1 MMKLFRSGI
10 AMLLV
15 LVLALS
21 LAACTGNNEPTN
33 PTETQGT
40 EPSETTLPTEGTEP
54 VAGSAVTSFS
64 MTYAPTYDN
73 YDYISAYDDGMGGAY
88 VEFVGDEKK
97 VGTLSTDIFAT
108 ITAALAETKLAELNG
123 QEVYEAGDA
132 TGSMYIEFADGTSLT
147 ATYTGN
153 IPQEFMDG
161 YNAMVDCFKTLTAD
175 MEVYVAQAQVI
186 GEVNPDVLPLM
197 QEILNTSGIEG
208 QDRLQIADV
217 VMDDY
222 FGFAVGLSSAE
233 GITGATNCAPM
244 MTSVAYSMT
253 IVTLESEDMIETVRA
268 DYKATLADRQWIC
281 GMPEYALMAQM
292 DNMVLFLY
300 GSDTMFQQTA
310 TAIENAGWV
319 EIETLELGR

>member
-21 LAACTGNNEPTN
+21 LAACTNNNDATD

-40 EPSETTLPTEGTEP
+40 EPNETTLPTEGTEP
-54 VAGSAVTSFS
+54 VAGSAVTYFS

-73 YDYISAYDDGMGGAY
+73 YDYISAYDDGMGGVY
-88 VEFVGDEKK
+88 VEFVGSEKK
-97 VGTLSTDIFAT
+97 VGTLSADTFAT

-175 MEVYVAQAQVI
+175 MEVYVAQAQVM

-197 QEILNTSGIEG
+197 QEILTSSGIEG
-208 QDRLQIADV
+208 QDSLVISEMA
-217 VMDDY
+217 MDDY
-222 FGFAVGLSSAE
+222 FGFTVGLSSTE
-233 GITGATNCAPM
+233 GITSGTSCTHM
-244 MTSVAYSMT
+244 MNGNTFSMY
-253 IVTLESEDMIETVRA
+253 ILTLESAEMGETVLA
-268 DYKATLADRQWIC
+268 DYKATFADRQWVC
-281 GMPEYALMAQM
+281 GMPDYGMMAQK
-292 DNMVLFLY
+292 DNMVLFLI
-300 GSDTMFQQTA
+300 GSEFLFQQTA
-310 TAIENAGWV
+310 TAIENAGWTG
-319 EIETLELGR
+319 IETIEVGR

>member
-21 LAACTGNNEPTN
+21 LVACTGNNEPTN

-54 VAGSAVTSFS
+54 VAENAVTSFS

-73 YDYISAYDDGMGGAY
+73 NDYISAYDDGMGGVY

-132 TGSMYIEFADGTSLT
+132 AGSMYIEFADGTFLNASFS
-147 ATYTGN
+147 GN
-153 IPQEFMDG
+153 IPQEFIDG

-175 MEVYVAQAQVI
+175 MEVYVAQAQVM

-222 FGFAVGLSSAE
+222 FGFTVGLSSAE

-253 IVTLESEDMIETVRA
+253 IVTLESEDMIETIRA
-268 DYKATLADRQWIC
+268 DYKATLADRQWVC

-310 TAIENAGWV
+310 TAIENAGWTG
-319 EIETLELGR
+319 IETIEVGR